1 MINCFCIQICLSKYF
16 RYSVCVCVCA
26 LQVTRSLLDDFYFFL
41 IKTLRELC
49 DEPMAVFPN
58 ITRTFD
64 NCAPPIMTTTI
75 YRGSII
81 LTYTHYILLGYHGFV
96 LIFKGGHKFYNISG
110 ILSLLWR
117 M

>member
-1 MINCFCIQICLSKYF
+1 MIIHYENDTSYDKLFLYTDLFVKVFQTFC
-16 RYSVCVCVCA
+16 VCVCVCA
-26 LQVTRSLLDDFYFFL
+26 LQVTRSLLDDFYFYL

-96 LIFKGGHKFYNISG
+96 LIFKR
-110 ILSLLWR
+110 WP
-117 M
+117 